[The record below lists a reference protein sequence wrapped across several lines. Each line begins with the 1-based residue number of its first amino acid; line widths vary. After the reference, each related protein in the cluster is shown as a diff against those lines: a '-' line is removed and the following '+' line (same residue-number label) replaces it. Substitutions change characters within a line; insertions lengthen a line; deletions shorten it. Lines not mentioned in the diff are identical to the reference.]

1 MTESSPSDS
10 ILNNIMGT
18 KNVLDNAIKYDVT
31 NFVLVSTD
39 KAVNPSNVMGASKRI
54 AEIYAS
60 ILSDKSKTKII
71 TTRFGNVLGSSGSVV
86 PIFKKQILNGGPVTI
101 TCLLYTSPSPRD

>member
-1 MTESSPSDS
+1 MIKFLKNNKIDIALRAAAFKNVFMTESSPSDS

-39 KAVNPSNVMGASKRI
+39 KAVNPSNVMGA
-54 AEIYAS
+54 Y
-60 ILSDKSKTKII
+60 
-71 TTRFGNVLGSSGSVV
+71 
-86 PIFKKQILNGGPVTI
+86 
-101 TCLLYTSPSPRD
+101 